1 MKKLLAAVL
10 GYAIIL
16 LIVLA
21 VLVPVTFLC
30 GGLMRLLGFTYDSPG
45 SFLLFF
51 VICAVCGFPLEIFS
65 KAFPKAMRTL
75 GLLGAR
81 GEKILFL
88 ILDAAS
94 TTVVMLVGQRPRHRP
109 FHFGGGNR
117 AGLPLAGQ
125 PGEKGP
131 SRISAQ
137 PQIPFHAVE
146 GDLLIKDCRI
156 SRVRRWCRSRRW
168 DDLRPHPKPS
178 RWCRNRRRPRR

>member
-1 MKKLLAAVL
+1 MNKLLSAIL

-21 VLVPVTFLC
+21 VLVPLSFWC
-30 GGLMRLLGFTYDSPG
+30 GGLMQLLGFTYDSSG

-75 GLLGAR
+75 GLLGTR

-94 TTVVMLVGQRPRHRP
+94 TTVVMLV
-109 FHFGGGNR
+109 
-117 AGLPLAGQ
+117 
-125 PGEKGP
+125 
-131 SRISAQ
+131 I
-137 PQIPFHAVE
+137 
-146 GDLLIKDCRI
+146 
-156 SRVRRWCRSRRW
+156 
-168 DDLRPHPKPS
+168 DDLIDSVHATDLSILAVAVVLTFLSRDSREKEPPKE
-178 RWCRNRRRPRR
+178 

>member
-1 MKKLLAAVL
+1 MKKLLTAIL

-16 LIVLA
+16 LLVLA

-30 GGLMRLLGFTYDSPG
+30 GGLMRLLGFTYDGPG

-75 GLLGAR
+75 GAR

-94 TTVVMLVGQRPRHRP
+94 TTVVMLVIDDLMDSVHATDLSILAVAIALA
-109 FHFGGGNR
+109 FLSLDNR
-117 AGLPLAGQ
+117 
-125 PGEKGP
+125 EKKGP
-131 SRISAQ
+131 A
-137 PQIPFHAVE
+137 E
-146 GDLLIKDCRI
+146 
-156 SRVRRWCRSRRW
+156 
-168 DDLRPHPKPS
+168 
-178 RWCRNRRRPRR
+178 

>member
-10 GYAIIL
+10 GYIIIL

-21 VLVPVTFLC
+21 VLVPLTFLC

-88 ILDAAS
+88 ILDLMDSVHATDLSILAVAIALAFLS
-94 TTVVMLVGQRPRHRP
+94 LD
-109 FHFGGGNR
+109 NR
-117 AGLPLAGQ
+117 
-125 PGEKGP
+125 EKKGP
-131 SRISAQ
+131 A
-137 PQIPFHAVE
+137 E
-146 GDLLIKDCRI
+146 
-156 SRVRRWCRSRRW
+156 
-168 DDLRPHPKPS
+168 
-178 RWCRNRRRPRR
+178 

>member
-94 TTVVMLVGQRPRHRP
+94 TTVVMLVIDDLMDSVH
-109 FHFGGGNR
+109 
-117 AGLPLAGQ
+117 ATDLSILAVA
-125 PGEKGP
+125 K
-131 SRISAQ
+131 
-137 PQIPFHAVE
+137 IPFHAVE

>member
-1 MKKLLAAVL
+1 MKKLLTAIL

-16 LIVLA
+16 LLVLA

-51 VICAVCGFPLEIFS
+51 VICALCGFPLEIFS

-88 ILDAAS
+88 ILDTVS
-94 TTVVMLVGQRPRHRP
+94 TTC
-109 FHFGGGNR
+109 
-117 AGLPLAGQ
+117 
-125 PGEKGP
+125 
-131 SRISAQ
+131 
-137 PQIPFHAVE
+137 
-146 GDLLIKDCRI
+146 LLYTSDAA
-156 SRVRRWCRSRRW
+156 
-168 DDLRPHPKPS
+168 DD
-178 RWCRNRRRPRR
+178 

>member
-1 MKKLLAAVL
+1 MLTPKEGPPMKKLLTAIL

-16 LIVLA
+16 LLVLA
-21 VLVPVTFLC
+21 VLVPLTFLC

-75 GLLGAR
+75 GLLGTR

-94 TTVVMLVGQRPRHRP
+94 TAVVMLVIVHATDLSILAVAIALA
-109 FHFGGGNR
+109 FLSLDNR
-117 AGLPLAGQ
+117 
-125 PGEKGP
+125 EKKGP
-131 SRISAQ
+131 A
-137 PQIPFHAVE
+137 E
-146 GDLLIKDCRI
+146 
-156 SRVRRWCRSRRW
+156 
-168 DDLRPHPKPS
+168 
-178 RWCRNRRRPRR
+178 

>member
-1 MKKLLAAVL
+1 MKKLLTAVL

-21 VLVPVTFLC
+21 VLVPLTCLC
-30 GGLMRLLGFTYDSPG
+30 GGLLGFTYDSPG

-88 ILDAAS
+88 ILDTVS
-94 TTVVMLVGQRPRHRP
+94 TTIVMLVIDDLMDSVHATDLSILAVAVALA
-109 FHFGGGNR
+109 FLSLDNR
-117 AGLPLAGQ
+117 
-125 PGEKGP
+125 EKKGP
-131 SRISAQ
+131 A
-137 PQIPFHAVE
+137 E
-146 GDLLIKDCRI
+146 
-156 SRVRRWCRSRRW
+156 
-168 DDLRPHPKPS
+168 
-178 RWCRNRRRPRR
+178 

>member
-1 MKKLLAAVL
+1 MKKLLAAIL

-16 LIVLA
+16 LIALA
-21 VLVPVTFLC
+21 ALVPLTFLC

-75 GLLGAR
+75 GLLDAR

-94 TTVVMLVGQRPRHRP
+94 TTVVML
-109 FHFGGGNR
+109 
-117 AGLPLAGQ
+117 
-125 PGEKGP
+125 
-131 SRISAQ
+131 I
-137 PQIPFHAVE
+137 I
-146 GDLLIKDCRI
+146 
-156 SRVRRWCRSRRW
+156 
-168 DDLRPHPKPS
+168 DDLMDSVHATDLSILAVAIALAFLSLDNREKQKPTE
-178 RWCRNRRRPRR
+178 

>member
-1 MKKLLAAVL
+1 MKKLLTAIL

-16 LIVLA
+16 LLVLA

-88 ILDAAS
+88 ILDTVS
-94 TTVVMLVGQRPRHRP
+94 TTIVMLVIDDLMDSVHATDLSILAVAVALA
-109 FHFGGGNR
+109 FLSLDNR
-117 AGLPLAGQ
+117 
-125 PGEKGP
+125 EKKGP
-131 SRISAQ
+131 A
-137 PQIPFHAVE
+137 E
-146 GDLLIKDCRI
+146 
-156 SRVRRWCRSRRW
+156 
-168 DDLRPHPKPS
+168 
-178 RWCRNRRRPRR
+178 

>member
-81 GEKILFL
+81 GEKIL
-88 ILDAAS
+88 S
-94 TTVVMLVGQRPRHRP
+94 TTVVMLVIDDLMDSVHATDLSILAVAIALA
-109 FHFGGGNR
+109 FLSLDNR
-117 AGLPLAGQ
+117 
-125 PGEKGP
+125 EKKGP
-131 SRISAQ
+131 A
-137 PQIPFHAVE
+137 E
-146 GDLLIKDCRI
+146 
-156 SRVRRWCRSRRW
+156 
-168 DDLRPHPKPS
+168 
-178 RWCRNRRRPRR
+178 

>member
-16 LIVLA
+16 LLVLA
-21 VLVPVTFLC
+21 VLVPLTFLC

-94 TTVVMLVGQRPRHRP
+94 TTVVMLV
-109 FHFGGGNR
+109 
-117 AGLPLAGQ
+117 
-125 PGEKGP
+125 
-131 SRISAQ
+131 I
-137 PQIPFHAVE
+137 
-146 GDLLIKDCRI
+146 
-156 SRVRRWCRSRRW
+156 
-168 DDLRPHPKPS
+168 DDLMDSVHATNLSILAVAIALAFLSLDNREKQKPTES
-178 RWCRNRRRPRR
+178 AHNQKSPSTLWKGIC

>member
-10 GYAIIL
+10 GYIIIL

-21 VLVPVTFLC
+21 VLVPLTFLC

-51 VICAVCGFPLEIFS
+51 VICAICGFPLEIFS

-88 ILDAAS
+88 ILDTVS
-94 TTVVMLVGQRPRHRP
+94 TTVVMLIIDDLMDSVH
-109 FHFGGGNR
+109 
-117 AGLPLAGQ
+117 ATDLSILAVAVLLAFLSRDSR
-125 PGEKGP
+125 EKGP
-131 SRISAQ
+131 
-137 PQIPFHAVE
+137 
-146 GDLLIKDCRI
+146 
-156 SRVRRWCRSRRW
+156 
-168 DDLRPHPKPS
+168 
-178 RWCRNRRRPRR
+178 PRK